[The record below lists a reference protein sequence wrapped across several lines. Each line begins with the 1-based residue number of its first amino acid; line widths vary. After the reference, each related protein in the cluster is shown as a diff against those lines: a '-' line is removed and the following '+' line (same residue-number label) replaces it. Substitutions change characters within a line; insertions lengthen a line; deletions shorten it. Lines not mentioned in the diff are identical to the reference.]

1 LHDPPDTGRPARAA
15 LGSEPRHE
23 PKGWRMKYLV
33 TGGAGFIGSNIA
45 EALVR
50 RGDTVVVLDNFSTG
64 KRENLESFR
73 DRVQVVEGSITD
85 LPTVRRATEG
95 VDFVFHQAAL
105 ASVQRSVDDPL
116 TSNEVN
122 VKGTLNL
129 LIAARDAGVQRLVYA
144 ASSSAYGDTEVLPKR
159 EDMAPKPMSPYAIQK
174 WVGEH
179 YCGVFS
185 SLYNLDTVALRYFN
199 VFGPRQ
205 DPASDY
211 AAVIPIFV
219 TRLLA
224 GGVPTIYG
232 DGEQSRDF
240 TFIDNV
246 VEANLRAC
254 TGGPKRG
261 AVVNVACGARYTLND
276 VYRQIC
282 ALLGVDRKPTYG
294 PARAGDVRH
303 SMAAIERVREVLGW
317 EPRVDFATGLQRTVD
332 WYRATMPVA
341 R

>member
-1 LHDPPDTGRPARAA
+1 
-15 LGSEPRHE
+15 
-23 PKGWRMKYLV
+23 MKYLV
-33 TGGAGFIGSNIA
+33 TGGAGFIGSNIV

-50 RGDTVVVLDNFSTG
+50 RGDAVVVLDNFSTG
-64 KRENLESFR
+64 KRENLASFR

-95 VDFVFHQAAL
+95 VDFVLHEAAL

-122 VKGTLNL
+122 VKGTLNVL
-129 LIAARDAGVQRLVYA
+129 VAARDAGVKRLVYA
-144 ASSSAYGDTEVLPKR
+144 ASSSAYGDTEVLPKQ
-159 EDMAPKPMSPYAIQK
+159 EDMPGRPMSPYAIQK

-179 YCGVFS
+179 YCKVFS

-205 DPASDY
+205 EPNSDY

-219 TRLLA
+219 SRLLA
-224 GGVPTIYG
+224 GTEPTIYG

-240 TFIDNV
+240 TFVENV
-246 VEANLRAC
+246 VDANLRAC
-254 TGGPKRG
+254 EGGPKRG
-261 AVVNVACGARYTLND
+261 EFVNIACGERITLND
-276 VYRQIC
+276 LFRQIC
-282 ALLGVDRKPTYG
+282 VLLGVQKQPRYAA
-294 PARAGDVRH
+294 ARQGDVRH
-303 SMAAIERVREVLGW
+303 SMADIARARTLLGF
-317 EPRVDFATGLQRTVD
+317 EPRVDFATGLQRTVE
-332 WYRATMPVA
+332 WYRTSLSVP

>member
-1 LHDPPDTGRPARAA
+1 
-15 LGSEPRHE
+15 
-23 PKGWRMKYLV
+23 MKYLV
-33 TGGAGFIGSNIA
+33 TGGAGFIGSNIV

-50 RGDTVVVLDNFSTG
+50 HGDAVVVLDNFSTG
-64 KRENLESFR
+64 KRENLEGFR
-73 DRVQVVEGSITD
+73 DRIQVVEGSITD

-95 VDFVFHQAAL
+95 VDFVLHQAAL

-122 VKGTLNL
+122 VKGTLNVL
-129 LIAARDAGVQRLVYA
+129 VAARDAGVQRVVYA

-159 EDMAPKPMSPYAIQK
+159 EDMAPHPMSPYAIQK

-179 YCGVFS
+179 YLGVFT

-224 GGVPTIYG
+224 GSVPTIYG

-246 VEANLRAC
+246 VDANLRAC
-254 TGGPKRG
+254 AGAPKRG
-261 AVVNVACGARYTLND
+261 AVVNIACGARFTLNE
-276 VYRQIC
+276 VFRQIC
-282 ALLGVDRKPTYG
+282 ALVGVDRQANYG
-294 PARAGDVRH
+294 PPRAGDVRH
-303 SMAAIERVREVLGW
+303 SMAAIDRAREVLGW
-317 EPRVDFATGLQRTVD
+317 EPRVDFATGLRRTVE
-332 WYRATMPVA
+332 WYRTTLSVT